1 MAVTETNRA
10 GSKAGVS
17 SVRNLVERNI
27 TFLGP
32 LATLILLSGLFA
44 ILAPNTF
51 LSSANIVNMMSQ
63 VSVLAILAA
72 GLTFVLLLGQI
83 DLSVAAVAVLSGMVS
98 SIVYAGLPLTFPILG
113 PLTFGAG
120 NQWVAVLIAGIIACL
135 MGLLSGILTA
145 RFGIPS
151 FIGTLGVLEMARG
164 LAFFWSDGQN
174 LYDITPLS
182 TTLGESFFGPIP
194 VIVIV
199 AAATL
204 IVGHIILTWTRFGRY
219 VYMVGA
225 NPRAAQ
231 LSGVPVRRVTIAV
244 FMISGLLA
252 GFGGIVLMGRVGSAQ
267 ATSGDNLLLPAI
279 AAVVLGGTSLFGGVG
294 SMKHTAVGL
303 LLYGVLNN
311 GLDQI
316 DMNIYL
322 KPFARG
328 AFLLAAIALNIAA
341 LRIASRARTSGD
353 ASSASG
359 DAHMLLNE
367 PIPHTTKPLAA
378 HDPEKTIELEM
389 R

>member
-1 MAVTETNRA
+1 MGATITTSEVNKS
-10 GSKAGVS
+10 GMSGLK
-17 SVRNLVERNI
+17 LKLERNI

-32 LATLILLSGLFA
+32 LATLFLLIALFA
-44 ILAPNTF
+44 ILAPGTF
-51 LSSANIVNMMSQ
+51 LSSGNIVNVLSQ

-72 GLTFVLLLGQI
+72 GLTFVLLLGQM
-83 DLSVAAVAVLSGMVS
+83 DLSVAAVAVLAGMVS
-98 SIVYAGLPLTFPILG
+98 AVIYSGMPMSLPFLG
-113 PLTFGAG
+113 DIYFGAG
-120 NQWVAVLIAGIIACL
+120 NQWIAVLIAAIVAIL
-135 MGLLSGILTA
+135 MGLLSGVLTA

-164 LAFFWSDGQN
+164 LAFYWSDGQN
-174 LYDITPLS
+174 VYDIMPLS
-182 TTLGESFFGPIP
+182 TTLGESFIGPIP
-194 VIVIV
+194 VIVLV
-199 AAATL
+199 AAGTL
-204 IVGHIILTWTRFGRY
+204 IVGHIVLTWTRFGRY
-219 VYMVGA
+219 VYMCGA
-225 NPRAAQ
+225 NPKAAQ

-244 FMISGLLA
+244 FVISGLLA
-252 GFGGIVLMGRVGSAQ
+252 GFGGLVLMGRVGSAQ

-311 GLDQI
+311 GLDQL

-341 LRIASRARTSGD
+341 LRIASRAQTRGD
-353 ASSASG
+353 VGNIHDETNA
-359 DAHMLLNE
+359 LINE
-367 PIPHTTKPLAA
+367 PIPHTTAPMSE
-378 HDPEKTIELEM
+378 PNTNERES

>member
-1 MAVTETNRA
+1 MSAKEMSGA

-17 SVRNLVERNI
+17 SVRNVVERNI

-44 ILAPNTF
+44 ILAPGTF
-51 LSSANIVNMMSQ
+51 LSSANIVNVMSQ
-63 VSVLAILAA
+63 VSVLAVLAA

-98 SIVYAGLPLTFPILG
+98 AVVFAGLPLTFPIIG
-113 PLTFGAG
+113 PVTFGAG
-120 NQWVAVLIAGIIACL
+120 NQWIAVLIAMIIASL

-164 LAFFWSDGQN
+164 LAFYWSDGQN

-182 TTLGESFFGPIP
+182 TTLGESFIGPVP

-199 AAATL
+199 ATTTL
-204 IVGHIILTWTRFGRY
+204 VVGHVILTWTRFGRY

-231 LSGVPVRRVTIAV
+231 LSGVPVRRVTISV
-244 FMISGLLA
+244 FVISGLLA

-341 LRIASRARTSGD
+341 VRIAGRARTRAD
-353 ASSASG
+353 AGNLGEEARE
-359 DAHMLLNE
+359 LVNE
-367 PIPHTTKPLAA
+367 PIPHTTEPLTTP
-378 HDPEKTIELEM
+378 DRDKNE
-389 R
+389 

>member
-1 MAVTETNRA
+1 MTASKSVGTN
-10 GSKAGVS
+10 SKADVS
-17 SVRNLVERNI
+17 SLRSMIERNI

-32 LATLILLSGLFA
+32 LATLIILTALFA
-44 ILAPNTF
+44 ILAPGTF
-51 LSSANIVNMMSQ
+51 LSSGNIVNVMSQ

-83 DLSVAAVAVLSGMVS
+83 DLSVAAVAVLAGMVS
-98 SIVYAGLPLTFPILG
+98 AIVYSGLPITFPFLG
-113 PLTFGAG
+113 PVTFGGG
-120 NQWVAVLIAGIIACL
+120 NQWIAILLAGVIACL
-135 MGLLSGILTA
+135 VGLLSGILTA
-145 RFGIPS
+145 KFGIPS

-164 LAFFWSDGQN
+164 LAFYWSDGQN
-174 LYDITPLS
+174 IYEIAPLS
-182 TTLGESFFGPIP
+182 NTLGSSFIGPIP

-199 AAATL
+199 AAVTL
-204 IVGHIILTWTRFGRY
+204 LVGHFVLTWTRFGRY

-225 NPRAAQ
+225 NPKAAQ
-231 LSGVPVRRVTIAV
+231 LSGVPVRRVTIMV
-244 FMISGLLA
+244 FVISGALA
-252 GFGGIVLMGRVGSAQ
+252 GFAGIVLMGRVGSAQ

-316 DMNIYL
+316 DVNIYL

-341 LRIASRARTSGD
+341 LRMANRARTRSDVGSLSD
-353 ASSASG
+353 EM
-359 DAHMLLNE
+359 HELVNE
-367 PIPHTTKPLAA
+367 PMPHTKEPLTT
-378 HDPEKTIELEM
+378 PGLEKNE
-389 R
+389 